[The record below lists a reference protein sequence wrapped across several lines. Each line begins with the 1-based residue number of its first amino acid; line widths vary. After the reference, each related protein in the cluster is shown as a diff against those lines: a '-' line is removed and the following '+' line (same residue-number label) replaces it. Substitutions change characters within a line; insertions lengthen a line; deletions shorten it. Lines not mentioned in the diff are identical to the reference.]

1 MNQLYYIK
9 DLVKFSLPIIAGQ
22 IGQMLFGIGDIVI
35 AGRYS
40 TEVVSA
46 LGIASSIVSPFLLVG
61 LGITFALSPLASKE
75 VGEKIKSPT
84 LLFTSTYISTLAG
97 FLMATLLLLLRTQLD
112 LLGLDTHIQELVSSY
127 LLICAPSIVMALIFQ
142 ASKEYLQAYDQTY
155 FSNFLILLFN
165 AINIGLNIVFMFGLY
180 GFPELGIEGAA
191 FATLLTRSLMAIILW
206 FYTYKKHPG
215 SFRFHSTH
223 AKELLLLGLPIS
235 VSVLVEVMMFTAI
248 TVLAGTMGV
257 LISASHN
264 IALHLASLTFMVPL
278 GLSSACTVRV
288 AQQLGKKDYVKL
300 HKYAL
305 AGLQT
310 GAGFMCLSAAAYL
323 FYPEVLARLMSDDK
337 ELITASAGL
346 LFYVAIFQISDGIQ
360 VVLMGILRG
369 LSITKR
375 PTILAFIG
383 NWIFGFPLSLYLA
396 YEKEML
402 AKGLWLGLA
411 FGLSFMAIS
420 LGILYMKVRPQEASV

>member
-1 MNQLYYIK
+1 
-9 DLVKFSLPIIAGQ
+9 
-22 IGQMLFGIGDIVI
+22 
-35 AGRYS
+35 
-40 TEVVSA
+40 
-46 LGIASSIVSPFLLVG
+46 
-61 LGITFALSPLASKE
+61 
-75 VGEKIKSPT
+75 
-84 LLFTSTYISTLAG
+84 
-97 FLMATLLLLLRTQLD
+97 
-112 LLGLDTHIQELVSSY
+112 
-127 LLICAPSIVMALIFQ
+127 
-142 ASKEYLQAYDQTY
+142 
-155 FSNFLILLFN
+155 
-165 AINIGLNIVFMFGLY
+165 
-180 GFPELGIEGAA
+180 
-191 FATLLTRSLMAIILW
+191 MAIILW
-206 FYTYKKHPG
+206 VYTYKKHPG
-215 SFRFHSTH
+215 SFKFHSTQ
-223 AKELLLLGLPIS
+223 AKELLFLGLAIS
-235 VSVLVEVMMFTAI
+235 VSVLFEVMMFTTI
-248 TVLAGTMGV
+248 TVLAGTMGI
-257 LISASHN
+257 LNSAAHN